1 MAPAARQPCHQ
12 QHRRRRILICV
23 SFAVLAL
30 LLLAAVVA
38 IVLLAVLRPRNPTTE
53 LLSANATGAV
63 PNMALLAFSIQLNLT
78 FRLVVRVR
86 NPNPVS
92 FRYGEATTGQIA
104 HTSCVSYLPATSS
117 LLYRNASVGGAI
129 VPAGTAPSRGTVRL
143 NMTVQADKVVAA
155 AGLGGLLRDVLAGEM
170 EFEARTEVKG
180 RVTFLG
186 FVKRSAVA
194 RSVCRV
200 AVGVPDVKVRRQECH
215 SEARL

>member
-63 PNMALLAFSIQLNLT
+63 PNVALPAFSIQLNLT

-86 NPNPVS
+86 NPNPAS
-92 FRYGEATTGQIA
+92 FRYGEATT
-104 HTSCVSYLPATSS
+104 S
-117 LLYRNASVGGAI
+117 LLYRNAS
-129 VPAGTAPSRGTVRL
+129 
-143 NMTVQADKVVAA
+143 ADKVVDA
-155 AGLGGLLRDVLAGEM
+155 AGLGGLLGDVLAGEK

-186 FVKRSAVA
+186 FVQRSAVA

>member
-1 MAPAARQPCHQ
+1 MSESGHLALASRQN
-12 QHRRRRILICV
+12 RRRHILVCASI
-23 SFAVLAL
+23 AVLVL
-30 LLLAAVVA
+30 LLLAAVAA
-38 IVLLAVLRPRNPTTE
+38 IVLLAVLRPREPTTE
-53 LLSANATGAV
+53 LISANATGAV
-63 PNMALLAFSIQLNLT
+63 PSVALPAFSIQLNLT

-86 NPNPVS
+86 NPNPAS
-92 FRYGEATTGQIA
+92 FRYGEA
-104 HTSCVSYLPATSS
+104 ATS
-117 LLYRNASVGGAI
+117 LLYRDAPVGGAV
-129 VPAGTAPSRGTVRL
+129 VPAGTVPSRGATTVRL

-155 AGLGGLLRDVLAGEM
+155 AGIGGLLGDVLAGEM

-194 RSVCRV
+194 KTMCRI

>member
-1 MAPAARQPCHQ
+1 MSESCDMAPAARQPCHQ

-92 FRYGEATTGQIA
+92 FR
-104 HTSCVSYLPATSS
+104 YLPATSS